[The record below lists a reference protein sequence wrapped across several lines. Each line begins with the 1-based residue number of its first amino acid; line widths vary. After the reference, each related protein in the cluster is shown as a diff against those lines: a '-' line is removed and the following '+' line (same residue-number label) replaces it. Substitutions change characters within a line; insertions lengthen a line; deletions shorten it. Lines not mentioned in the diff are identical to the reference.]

1 MLYEQEARCLSSLS
15 SFVKCSAPFF
25 LYRSS
30 SNCTTPFLLRQ
41 SIAPSM
47 RRVFPF
53 LSTPCCLSLFFPNDK
68 YGIFPSLSITIKPP
82 SPLCPP
88 TIPRLTFLL
97 PLSINLFSWLRYFSS
112 SIDYLPI
119 TTPFLPCSPTSMFG
133 RPSFLLR
140 DAIIFPF
147 SISPTFPSLSITPF
161 FNHLLPPANPSESNN
176 AIQQQLLERMLFL
189 IFAV

>member
-97 PLSINLFSWLRYFSS
+97 PLLAALFFLLYR
-112 SIDYLPI
+112 LPSNYD
-119 TTPFLPCSPTSMFG
+119 TFPSLFTNFYVW
-133 RPSFLLR
+133 PSFLLR

-161 FNHLLPPANPSESNN
+161 FNHLLPLPNPSESNN

>member
-1 MLYEQEARCLSSLS
+1 MLYEQEARYLSSLS

-97 PLSINLFSWLRYFSS
+97 PLLAALFFLLYR
-112 SIDYLPI
+112 LPSNYD
-119 TTPFLPCSPTSMFG
+119 TFPSLFTNFYVW
-133 RPSFLLR
+133 PSFLLR

-147 SISPTFPSLSITPF
+147 SISPYLRYLSFSFNNSVLQPLSPSP
-161 FNHLLPPANPSESNN
+161 
-176 AIQQQLLERMLFL
+176 
-189 IFAV
+189 